1 MQLLLRSVDERE
13 QEEEGGRGGEDFGI
27 GTGISDGGGGGG
39 GGGATSR
46 MGATGIFAAADDF
59 EEFMLSDIG
68 AGFWGDEEED
78 DGDDMLGAGIDAKD
92 DPLFAVDLQ
101 EELSKWFK
109 SLPAQELASL
119 NGALTNVED
128 REKLGLV
135 TSR

>member
-1 MQLLLRSVDERE
+1 
-13 QEEEGGRGGEDFGI
+13 
-27 GTGISDGGGGGG
+27 
-39 GGGATSR
+39 